1 MGILR
6 VAGKNFRMDKF
17 PLKTVRAFHMRQV
30 ILSETDLDPADED
43 AVQEYLA
50 EQVCE
55 VQIITSPS
63 IFCDVSCNSFSY
75 FTIENNES
83 SRTVLLSS

>member
-55 VQIITSPS
+55 VKIITSPS
-63 IFCDVSCNSFSY
+63 ICDVSCNSFSY
-75 FTIENNES
+75 FTIENNQS
-83 SRTVLLSS
+83 SI